1 MIHENSYI
9 DKFLRLER
17 NSIKKV
23 LGLRKKTNNDIIETL
38 IGCSPTDFGKWLLNQ
53 TDGKWTARTHSTEFP
68 S

>member
-17 NSIKKV
+17 KSIKKV

-38 IGCSPTDFGKWLLNQ
+38 IGCSPTDFGK
-53 TDGKWTARTHSTEFP
+53 
-68 S
+68 